1 VQLEQGAHG
10 FEQLVA
16 GHPDGS
22 LARPVQHPR
31 LAPVLRNS

>member
-22 LARPVQHPR
+22 LARPVQRRPGEG
-31 LAPVLRNS
+31 